1 MVKIKD
7 LYVSLES
14 EKSTQDDAPAGP
26 NAVWIWWAG
35 GGAVGP
41 VGDKAPCVQDIPGS
55 NSGAQCET
63 SALCFVVNTPNPGMA
78 GAVAAAPMAL
88 REYLKSALEK
98 NARETKAV
106 DQVGE
111 LERLEHKLTE
121 ALEEVRARK
130 AEIRERC
137 ERGESK

>member
-1 MVKIKD
+1 
-7 LYVSLES
+7 
-14 EKSTQDDAPAGP
+14 
-26 NAVWIWWAG
+26 
-35 GGAVGP
+35 
-41 VGDKAPCVQDIPGS
+41 
-55 NSGAQCET
+55 
-63 SALCFVVNTPNPGMA
+63 MA